1 MRLRFFLSGDIM
13 LVGIYSLKSWPHGFG
28 GDMAYDQALAE
39 RIRGILSDIPHLQ
52 EKKMFGGVG
61 YLIQGNMACG
71 VNGNNLIV
79 RVGPERT
86 QEALAK
92 AHTKLFDMTGR
103 PMTGWIVVEPEGI
116 SQETELERWVA
127 QGVEFTQTLPAK

>member
-1 MRLRFFLSGDIM
+1 
-13 LVGIYSLKSWPHGFG
+13 
-28 GDMAYDQALAE
+28 MAYDQALAE

-79 RVGPERT
+79 RIGPERT